1 MSYDLNNILF
11 NICYPPT
18 LSACRTE
25 KSICQTIHGATIDTN
40 IHARFQ
46 QNALTMSCQSKPTA
60 LDCRFFF
67 FTMVPPA
74 IFCHRGG
81 GPPPV
86 LYKLA
91 NSQAGRPPGGHLQGV
106 GRQSNSYPSL
116 SSFLESK
123 SSPKSLSNRL
133 KINLRLARRV
143 RIRRFRNLI
152 SNSLEL

>member
-1 MSYDLNNILF
+1 MGCSWLSA
-11 NICYPPT
+11 CKYPPT
-18 LSACRTE
+18 LSACQAE

-67 FTMVPPA
+67 FTVVPLA
-74 IFCHRGG
+74 IFLRKGG

-86 LYKLA
+86 LYELA
-91 NSQAGRPPGGHLQGV
+91 NSQAGGHPGGHLQGV
-106 GRQSNSYPSL
+106 GRQFNSHPSL
-116 SSFLESK
+116 SSFLE
-123 SSPKSLSNRL
+123 PKSFPKLLSNRL
-133 KINLRLARRV
+133 KIDLRLDGRV
-143 RIRRFRNLI
+143 RIRRFRNFI